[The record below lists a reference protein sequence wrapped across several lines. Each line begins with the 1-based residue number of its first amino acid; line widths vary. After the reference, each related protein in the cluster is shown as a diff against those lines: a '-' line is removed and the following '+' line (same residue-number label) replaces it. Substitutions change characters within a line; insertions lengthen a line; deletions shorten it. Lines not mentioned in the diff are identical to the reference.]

1 MLSSVSQPGTT
12 IVADLEAGI
21 GTLTR
26 LPEESVDVVL
36 VVVEPTPRSIDVA
49 RRALTVAA
57 DKKQGRIIV
66 LANKALDDGD
76 GAMVADGLADHSER
90 YDHLIVVPHDVTVDL
105 ADRQGISPVDLDA
118 ASPAVQAVEKL
129 IALL

>member
-1 MLSSVSQPGTT
+1 MLGSVSEPDTT

-26 LPEESVDVVL
+26 LAPESVDVVV

-57 DKKQGRIIV
+57 EKQQGRIVV
-66 LANKALDDGD
+66 LANK
-76 GAMVADGLADHSER
+76 VADEADHRRVVDGLADHADQ
-90 YDHLIVVPHDVTVDL
+90 YIQLIAVPHDDLVDR
-105 ADRQGISPVDLDA
+105 ADRLGVSPVDLDA
-118 ASPAVQAVEKL
+118 ASPAVQAIEKL
-129 IALL
+129 IAVL

>member
-1 MLSSVSQPGTT
+1 MLSSVSEPDTT

-26 LPEESVDVVL
+26 LPEESVDAVV

-49 RRALTVAA
+49 RRAITVAT
-57 DKKQGRIIV
+57 DRQQGRVVV
-66 LANKALDDGD
+66 LANKVIDDAD
-76 GAMVADGLADHSER
+76 RQLVIDGLVDHADH
-90 YDHLIVVPHDVTVDL
+90 YQHLIVVPHDDVVDH
-105 ADRQGISPVDLDA
+105 ADRRGLSPVDLDA

-129 IALL
+129 IAVL

>member
-1 MLSSVSQPGTT
+1 MLSSVTEPDTT

-26 LPEESVDVVL
+26 LPEESVDLVV

-49 RRALTVAA
+49 RRAITVAA
-57 DKKQGRIIV
+57 DKKQGRIVI
-66 LANKALDDGD
+66 LANKVLDDD
-76 GAMVADGLADHSER
+76 DRQRVVDGLIDYRDRFQE
-90 YDHLIVVPHDVTVDL
+90 IVAVPHDDLVDR
-105 ADRQGISPVDLDA
+105 ADREGVSPVDLDT

>member
-1 MLSSVSQPGTT
+1 LLSSVTEPDTT

-26 LPEESVDVVL
+26 LPEGSVDVVV

-49 RRALTVAA
+49 RRAITVAA
-57 DKKQGRIIV
+57 DKQQGRILV
-66 LANKALDDGD
+66 LANKIVDDGD
-76 GAMVADGLADHSER
+76 RERVIDGLVDFRDR
-90 YDHLIVVPHDVTVDL
+90 YRDLVVVPNDDVVDR
-105 ADRQGISPVDLDA
+105 ADREGVSPVDLDA
-118 ASPAVQAVEKL
+118 ASPAVQAIEKL